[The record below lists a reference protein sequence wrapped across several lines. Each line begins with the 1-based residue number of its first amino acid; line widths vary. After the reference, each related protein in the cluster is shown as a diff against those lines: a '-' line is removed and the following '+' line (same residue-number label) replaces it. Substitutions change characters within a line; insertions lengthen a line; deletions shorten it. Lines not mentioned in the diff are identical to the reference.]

1 MNTCFLLLNNLL
13 TSTQSWGGVA
23 TFFLFVLCFI
33 GVHAIKLSSKGYL
46 FYKQMQA
53 DQDTTEQDTQPKQ
66 TSPATIPKKT
76 VQKRENAPAP
86 VYYLVEKKR
95 IRKQPTGYAEPKR
108 IRFQNEQE

>member
-1 MNTCFLLLNNLL
+1 
-13 TSTQSWGGVA
+13 A
-23 TFFLFVLCFI
+23 
-33 GVHAIKLSSKGYL
+33 KLSSKGYL
-46 FYKQMQA
+46 FYKQMKE
-53 DQDTTEQDTQPKQ
+53 DRDTAEQDEQPKQ
-66 TSPATIPKKT
+66 IPSVSTPKKP